1 MRIVTPLPSA
11 GELIPPCTKLVPA
24 SHRRPKPRKRSAPG
38 PRRPPSARLPVREVP
53 RTSRQR
59 SGLAAAQRVFEVLVP
74 CFAPCI
80 IVPNSIQGILIYRN
94 VNTKTEPCYQM
105 SPEQCR
111 MARAALQIGVRD
123 LATLAKV
130 SASTVARFE
139 AGDELKE
146 RTVDAMRAALENA
159 GVEFIAENGGGP
171 GVRLKP
177 KKTK

>member
-1 MRIVTPLPSA
+1 
-11 GELIPPCTKLVPA
+11 
-24 SHRRPKPRKRSAPG
+24 
-38 PRRPPSARLPVREVP
+38 
-53 RTSRQR
+53 
-59 SGLAAAQRVFEVLVP
+59 
-74 CFAPCI
+74 
-80 IVPNSIQGILIYRN
+80 
-94 VNTKTEPCYQM
+94 M

-146 RTVDAMRAALENA
+146 RTIDAMRAALEKA
-159 GVEFIAENGGGP
+159 GVEFIAENGGGL

-177 KKTK
+177 PRAKRK